1 MQCAVSL
8 YPEFCILRFCSTR
21 PNRIQRIGILG
32 RVERALLESGL
43 TTNDFAGLT
52 ITPGTVTPNVN
63 MLDIFKQNERADNP
77 NSILNFGQMSLR
89 KLSMICPEG
98 TKVKIN
104 GKEIPLIT
112 GIFELGMDQ
121 INITSLEFSEAV
133 NVNIYY
139 MF

>member
-1 MQCAVSL
+1 MSQAH
-8 YPEFCILRFCSTR
+8 
-21 PNRIQRIGILG
+21 LG
-32 RVERALLESGL
+32 CFSW
-43 TTNDFAGLT
+43 
-52 ITPGTVTPNVN
+52 TVTPNVN